1 MTSRPQPRRS
11 AESSR
16 VVAELNVEVV
26 AVEERLWS
34 GRAKLVIAQTTEGEI
49 GVMAGHE
56 PLLGQLVEGGIIAI
70 TTVDDERMV
79 AAVHGGFLS
88 VTAETVTVLAESAD
102 WSTDIDIEEA
112 REALHHWS
120 AEATADEKAALRARG
135 RIRAVERS

>member
-1 MTSRPQPRRS
+1 M
-11 AESSR
+11 
-16 VVAELNVEVV
+16 
-26 AVEERLWS
+26 EERLWS

>member
-1 MTSRPQPRRS
+1 
-11 AESSR
+11 
-16 VVAELNVEVV
+16 VAELNVEVV

-79 AAVHGGFLS
+79 AAVHGGFFS

-120 AEATADEKAALRARG
+120 SEATADEKAALRARG

>member
-1 MTSRPQPRRS
+1 MAEDNAS
-11 AESSR
+11 A
-16 VVAELNVEVV
+16 LNVEVV

-34 GRAKLVIAQTTEGEI
+34 GRAKLVVAQTTEGEI

-56 PLLGQLVEGGIIAI
+56 PVLGQLVEGGILAI
-70 TTVDDERMV
+70 TTDSDERLV

-102 WSTDIDIEEA
+102 WSTDINLEEA

-120 AEATADEKAALRARG
+120 AEATLDESAASRARG
-135 RIRAVERS
+135 QIRAVERS